1 MKPIHN
7 RLCEAR
13 PSVAANL
20 LLAIL
25 IAAVVAC
32 LPIPA
37 AAGST
42 RTRTGA
48 AQPDIRDIF
57 LSLPFAKD
65 DLEEFQVA
73 QALSDPGQRKALLEK
88 TDFTAGD
95 NVLDVPNGYLRIDI
109 PIRLEGD
116 GEGDPRLRRI
126 VVTYFSKANGDRLVV
141 VQLGNFYEYP
151 DPVLVDSY
159 YLLAKGTYTRQ
170 EDSQSLPP
178 ISFFGDF
185 WGNQPLPDK
194 LVRDYQ
200 KSLGDSAFYNIEWP
214 RKGIVATAHS
224 YVPYCD
230 TDTKEQ
236 NRVDRIL
243 GRRQFE
249 ALQLV
254 WDKNNGVF
262 VKGAKTKDHLNGKKP
277 RGESP

>member
-1 MKPIHN
+1 MKPIQNAH
-7 RLCEAR
+7 RGYQF
-13 PSVAANL
+13 

-25 IAAVVAC
+25 MALAFAPTLIAVG
-32 LPIPA
+32 PPQ
-37 AAGST
+37 T
-42 RTRTGA
+42 RTRA
-48 AQPDIRDIF
+48 AQPDIREIF
-57 LSLPFAKD
+57 LSLPIPQA

-73 QALSDPGQRKALLEK
+73 QALSDPGHRKMLLEK

-116 GEGDPRLRRI
+116 GEGEPRLRRI
-126 VVTYFSKANGDRLVV
+126 VVTYFAKANGDRLVV
-141 VQLGNFYEYP
+141 VQLGNLYEYP
-151 DPVLVDSY
+151 DPILVDSY

-170 EDSQSLPP
+170 EDSQHLPP
-178 ISFFGDF
+178 ITFFGDF

-194 LVRDYQ
+194 LVRTYQ
-200 KSLGDSAFYNIEWP
+200 ESLGDSAFYNIEWP

-236 NRVDRIL
+236 NRVDRII

-254 WDKNNGVF
+254 WDKDKGVF
-262 VKGAKTKDHLNGKKP
+262 VKGAKTRDNSKGKKP
-277 RGESP
+277 

>member
-7 RLCEAR
+7 TLREAR
-13 PSVAANL
+13 HSVATSL

-25 IAAVVAC
+25 IAAIFAS
-32 LPIPA
+32 LPIPT
-37 AAGST
+37 AAGRSQVPT
-42 RTRTGA
+42 RG
-48 AQPDIRDIF
+48 AQPDIREIF

-88 TDFTAGD
+88 TDFSAGD
-95 NVLDVPNGYLRIDI
+95 NVLDPPNGYLRIDI

-116 GEGDPRLRRI
+116 GEGEPRLRRI

-141 VQLGNFYEYP
+141 VQLGNLYEYP
-151 DPVLVDSY
+151 DPIFVDSY
-159 YLLAKGTYTRQ
+159 YLLAKGTYMRQ
-170 EDSQSLPP
+170 EDSQHLPP
-178 ISFFGDF
+178 ITFFGDF

-194 LVRDYQ
+194 LVRTYQ
-200 KSLGDSAFYNIEWP
+200 ESLGDAAFYNIEWP

-236 NRVDRIL
+236 NRVDRII

-249 ALQLV
+249 KLDLV
-254 WDKNNGVF
+254 WDKDKGVF
-262 VKGAKTKDHLNGKKP
+262 VKGAKTRDHGNSKKP
-277 RGESP
+277 

>member
-1 MKPIHN
+1 MKPIN
-7 RLCEAR
+7 KTPLCEA
-13 PSVAANL
+13 PSVGRNL

-25 IAAVVAC
+25 IAAVFAS
-32 LPIPA
+32 LPIPTA
-37 AAGST
+37 AWGT
-42 RTRTGA
+42 QTRTGA
-48 AQPDIRDIF
+48 AQPDIREIF
-57 LSLPFAKD
+57 LSLPFSRD

-88 TDFTAGD
+88 TDFTSGD
-95 NVLDVPNGYLRIDI
+95 KVLDVSNGYLRIDI

-126 VVTYFSKANGDRLVV
+126 VVTYFAKTNGDRLVV
-141 VQLGNFYEYP
+141 VQLGNLYEYP
-151 DPVLVDSY
+151 DPILVDSY

-170 EDSQSLPP
+170 EDSRYLPP
-178 ISFFGDF
+178 ITFFGDF

-194 LVRDYQ
+194 VVRDYQ
-200 KSLGDSAFYNIEWP
+200 ESLGDAAFYNIEWP

-236 NRVDRIL
+236 NRVDRII

-249 ALQLV
+249 ALQLI
-254 WDKNNGVF
+254 WNKDKGVF
-262 VKGAKTKDHLNGKKP
+262 VKGAKTRDRDVKKP
-277 RGESP
+277 